1 LEEMAVTVTVV
12 KVVAFLAIMVFSVGV
27 GVWLALWD
35 ARKRGRIPRGEPAV
49 GYLRAGMRRRRR
61 QRRELLTLGE
71 RIVAWTMVLL
81 SAVLAPA
88 GVIILLAA
96 GSSLRPVGIAL
107 LVLAL
112 VVAAVPMSPILQ
124 ARVRRRPRASG
135 SPDKAGN
142 P

>member
-1 LEEMAVTVTVV
+1 VVIAVAVTIV
-12 KVVAFLAIMVFSVGV
+12 KLAAFLVIVGFSVGL

-35 ARKRGRIPRGEPAV
+35 ARKRGRIPRGEPAI

-61 QRRELLTLGE
+61 ARRELLTLGE
-71 RIVAWTMVLL
+71 RMVAWMMVFL

-88 GVIILLAA
+88 GVIILLSA

-112 VVAAVPMSPILQ
+112 IVMAVPISPILQ
-124 ARVRRRPRASG
+124 ARVRRRQQASRAR
-135 SPDKAGN
+135 
-142 P
+142 

>member
-1 LEEMAVTVTVV
+1 VEMAVAVTIV
-12 KVVAFLAIMVFSVGV
+12 KLVAFLAIVGFSVGL

-35 ARKRGRIPRGEPAV
+35 ARKRGRIPRGEPAI

-61 QRRELLTLGE
+61 ARRELLTLGE
-71 RIVAWTMVLL
+71 RMVAWMMVFL

-88 GVIILLAA
+88 GVIILLSA

-112 VVAAVPMSPILQ
+112 IVMAVPISPILQ
-124 ARVRRRPRASG
+124 ARVRRRQQASRAR
-135 SPDKAGN
+135 
-142 P
+142 

>member
-1 LEEMAVTVTVV
+1 VEMAVAVTVV
-12 KVVAFLAIMVFSVGV
+12 KVLAFVAFVGFSLGV

-35 ARKRGRIPRGEPAV
+35 ARKRGTIPRGEPAI

-61 QRRELLTLGE
+61 QRREFLTLGE

-81 SAVLAPA
+81 SAVLVPV
-88 GVIILLAA
+88 GLIILLSA

-112 VVAAVPMSPILQ
+112 VVMAVPISPILQ
-124 ARVRRRPRASG
+124 VRVRRRQRASR
-135 SPDKAGN
+135 SR
-142 P
+142 